1 MPSRLPSSLSQFEEA
16 IGDWRGGGCGDSE
29 PLVDG
34 FQTKAAVE
42 APGEGAEVT
51 WQMFGADLAM
61 GGQEAVL
68 DIGQH
73 RVRPAEGRVAR
84 RPAIGAGDV
93 ALMDDARLFGDAA
106 KPLAAIAD
114 DGGSGLDSGAQ
125 ALGFNG
131 PEATHHLQA
140 SVERPSVI
148 GGLDRDDKRG
158 VAATAAPGPFAG
170 ALATD
175 VSVVDL
181 DPRSG
186 GAELVTTVTLE
197 HGLHQL
203 VLKPPSGVGRD
214 PKPPAQLD
222 VGDALLAL
230 AKQMHGAE
238 PHPHWQLGALQNGAG
253 DQRRLIPAS
262 PALKQLTALD
272 LAILCRRAPWT
283 LEALRPAPGKPRL
296 PACLLVRITL
306 LERIVREALLVL
318 YAVARHCFTLKI
330 IVFSG

>member
-1 MPSRLPSSLSQFEEA
+1 
-16 IGDWRGGGCGDSE
+16 
-29 PLVDG
+29 
-34 FQTKAAVE
+34 
-42 APGEGAEVT
+42 
-51 WQMFGADLAM
+51 MFGADLAM
-61 GGQEAVL
+61 SGQKAVL

-84 RPAIGAGDV
+84 RPTIGAGDV
-93 ALMDDARLFGDAA
+93 ALMDDTRLFGDAA

-140 SVERPSVI
+140 SVERPTVI
-148 GGLDRDDKRG
+148 GGLDRNDKRG

-186 GAELVTTVTLE
+186 GAELVTTVALE
-197 HGLHQL
+197 HGLHHL

-222 VGDALLAL
+222 IGYALLAL
-230 AKQMHGAE
+230 AKQMHGAK
-238 PHPHWQLGALQNGAG
+238 PHPHRQLGALQNGAG
-253 DQRRLIPAS
+253 DQRGLMPTTA
-262 PALKQLTALD
+262 ALEKLTGPD
-272 LAILCRRAPWT
+272 LAILCALALRT
-283 LEALRPAPGKPRL
+283 LEALRPAPREPGL
-296 PACLLVRITL
+296 AAGLLVGITL
-306 LERIVREALLVL
+306 LERIVREALL
-318 YAVARHCFTLKI
+318 
-330 IVFSG
+330 